1 MYTTD
6 HTIHDVQTN
15 NKMATYS
22 VVLNDVLCFIRNR
35 YARTSVKQ
43 LKTALMDFY
52 DVEVLAAAKNDLL
65 RDIEHLRNLVNFPHV
80 PQRRDSDSRLVR
92 ETDDILSIFH
102 CSDEQKMLDKL
113 PRYVSDGPDN
123 TPSMR
128 LYEGDLNTVMRILDG
143 LREKMA
149 EQGAVLLNISHD
161 VRDLQV
167 RSSQYTVGQ
176 VGPCAVDS
184 AGALPRSSSVS
195 ISGVVTGGIST
206 VNDNL
211 PTRPDRND
219 WALMAS
225 TPAPVPLANRYSAL
239 MSADVER
246 SDVECSDAVSTD
258 DYTVVSPR
266 QRRNRKRTHQ
276 QRSPPSAVPVA
287 ATHNQDAVAV
297 AAQPDKKK
305 QSSLLGKRNPAESK
319 LVAAKGLR
327 KKCVFCI
334 DNVSVRCTEQ
344 DIVSFV
350 SKMSVRVLSCF
361 QVNPRRRRS
370 DGPGMDTR
378 DIKDRK
384 AFRLLH
390 L

>member
-1 MYTTD
+1 
-6 HTIHDVQTN
+6 
-15 NKMATYS
+15 
-22 VVLNDVLCFIRNR
+22 VLNDVLCFIRNR

-102 CSDEQKMLDKL
+102 CLDEQKMLDKL

-123 TPSMR
+123 MPSMR

-195 ISGVVTGGIST
+195 ISGVVTGVIST

-225 TPAPVPLANRYSAL
+225 TTAPVPLANRYSAL
-239 MSADVER
+239 ISADVER
-246 SDVECSDAVSTD
+246 SDVEPLA
-258 DYTVVSPR
+258 
-266 QRRNRKRTHQ
+266 QRNVG
-276 QRSPPSAVPVA
+276 SWMPPFTREP
-287 ATHNQDAVAV
+287 
-297 AAQPDKKK
+297 
-305 QSSLLGKRNPAESK
+305 
-319 LVAAKGLR
+319 
-327 KKCVFCI
+327 
-334 DNVSVRCTEQ
+334 
-344 DIVSFV
+344 
-350 SKMSVRVLSCF
+350 VRV
-361 QVNPRRRRS
+361 
-370 DGPGMDTR
+370 
-378 DIKDRK
+378 
-384 AFRLLH
+384 
-390 L
+390 